1 MLAKKTHKD
10 THTHARSPVLGLPL
24 KSPTR
29 VSLYTNTSNDVET
42 AHTATPTVPRAMTRM
57 WGRLSSDQA
66 DATALVASN
75 AANAAKMRTIHD
87 PTVHK
92 ASSRLTMTDSL
103 KLMAEN
109 RT

>member
-1 MLAKKTHKD
+1 MCIA
-10 THTHARSPVLGLPL
+10 HAPVSGLPL

-29 VSLYTNTSNDVET
+29 MNLYRNTSNDVET
-42 AHTATPTVPRAMTRM
+42 AHTVTPTVPSAMTRRL
-57 WGRLSSDQA
+57 GRLSSDHA
-66 DATALVASN
+66 DATDLVTSN
-75 AANAAKMRTIHD
+75 DATEAKMRRIHD